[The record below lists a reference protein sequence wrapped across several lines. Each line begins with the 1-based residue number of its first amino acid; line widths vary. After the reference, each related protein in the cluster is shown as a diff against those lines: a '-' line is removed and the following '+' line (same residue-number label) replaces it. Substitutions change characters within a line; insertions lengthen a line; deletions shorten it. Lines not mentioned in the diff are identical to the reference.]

1 MARVRQH
8 DETAFETLVRRHE
21 DRVFALAFRVLQD
34 KEEARDVAQEV
45 FIGIWENPK
54 AWKPE
59 FHPPLL
65 LKGGR
70 KRGVVGQDPLRK
82 GKLVGQDSV
91 PARFTTWLY
100 RITMNRAL
108 NRRRM
113 LKVKAFLRLSDYDP
127 DDLPIPD
134 PSPTPDEQ
142 LDDAER
148 QRVFERAFQRLPPRQ
163 RAALHLRYREEL
175 PVAEVARALGVSVKS
190 AESLIFRGKAALR
203 ERMKGDVTE

>member
-8 DETAFETLVRRHE
+8 DDTAFEALVRRHE
-21 DRVFALAFRVLQD
+21 DRVFALAYRVLQD

-45 FIGIWENPK
+45 FIGIWENPR
-54 AWKPE
+54 AWKSVGQTFLSVHLP
-59 FHPPLL
+59 
-65 LKGGR
+65 LKGGIE
-70 KRGVVGQDPLRK
+70 GEVVSAKKASL
-82 GKLVGQDSV
+82 
-91 PARFTTWLY
+91 PAKFTTWLY

-134 PSPTPDEQ
+134 PSPAPDEQ

-148 QRVFERAFQRLPPRQ
+148 QRVFERAFQRLLPRQ

-175 PVAEVARALGVSVKS
+175 SVAEVARALGVSVKS

-203 ERMKGDVTE
+203 SKVR